1 MTELKAKD
9 PRAPHVAGGTP
20 SPTQVR
26 SPLLGRS
33 DAGPFQASKI
43 SDDPPVVSA
52 IPISLDGLLF
62 PRPCQGLDP
71 PDAKTPDQQSLSD
84 VEDPYPG
91 VEAAGGAGGGSSRP
105 PEKDSGLLDS
115 VLDTLLANSGPGH
128 SHASPPACEA
138 TSPWCMF
145 SPELPEDPRTA
156 PATQGALPLLM
167 SRPGDKVGDVSGA
180 AAPNR
185 VMHRELSP
193 SQQLLPPTPG
203 GPQWPG
209 APVRPSPQPPT
220 VEVEEEDGSESQG
233 SGSPLLKGKPRALG
247 STAAGGA
254 AATVPGATAGGVAL
268 VPKEDSRFLASRVT
282 LAEQDAPAAPVRSP
296 LATTLMDFIH
306 VPILPLNP
314 AFLTTRTR
322 QLLEGESYDGGA
334 AAASAFA
341 SVRGSPSTSSTP
353 DAGGDFPDCAYPPD
367 AEPKD
372 DTFPLYGD
380 FQQPTLKIKEEEEAA
395 ESALRPPRP
404 YLVASANAAAF
415 PEFPLAPLPP
425 PLPPPPPPRAPSS
438 RPGEAALAAAAAS
451 ACISSAT
458 SSGSTLECI
467 LYKAE
472 GAPPQQGPFATP
484 PCKAPGAGACLHS
497 RDGLPST
504 SAAAAG
510 AVPALYPQLGLSGL
524 PQLGYQAAVLKEGL
538 PQVYPPYLNYLR
550 PESEAS
556 QSPQYSFE
564 SLPQKICLI
573 CGDEASGCHY
583 GVLTCGSCKVFF
595 KRAMEG
601 QHNYLCAGRNDCIVD
616 KIRRKN
622 CPACRLRKCC
632 QAGMVLG
639 GRKFKKFNKV
649 RVMRAL
655 DAVALPQPVGMPN
668 ESQALSQ
675 RITFPPSQ
683 ELQLIPPLINLLM
696 SIEPDVIYAGY
707 DNTKPE
713 TSSSLLTSLNQLGE
727 RQLLSV
733 VKWSKSLPGFRN
745 LHIDDQITLIQYS
758 WMSLMVFGLGWR
770 SYKHVSGQMLY
781 FAPDLIL
788 NEQRMKES
796 SFYSLCLTMWQI
808 PQEFVKLQVSHEEFL
823 CMKVLLLLNTIPL
836 EGLRSQNQFE
846 EMRSSYIRELIKA
859 IGLRQKGV
867 VSSSQ
872 RFYQLTKLL
881 DNLHDLVKQLHLY
894 CLNTFIQS
902 RALSVEFPEMMSE
915 VIAAQLPKILA
926 GMVKPLLFHKK

>member
-9 PRAPHVAGGTP
+9 PRAPHVAGGAP
-20 SPTQVR
+20 SPTEVG
-26 SPLLGRS
+26 SPLLGRL
-33 DAGPFQASKI
+33 DPGPFQGSQTSDASL
-43 SDDPPVVSA
+43 VVSA
-52 IPISLDGLLF
+52 APISLDGLLF
-62 PRPCQGLDP
+62 LQPRHGQDP
-71 PDAKTPDQQSLSD
+71 PDGKTQDQHSLSD
-84 VEDPYPG
+84 VEGAYSR
-91 VEAAGGAGGGSSRP
+91 VEATGRAGGGSSRP
-105 PEKDSGLLDS
+105 SEKDSGLLDS
-115 VLDTLLANSGPGH
+115 VLDTLLAPSGPGQ
-128 SHASPPACEA
+128 SHVSPPACEA
-138 TSPWCMF
+138 TNSWCLF
-145 SPELPEDPRTA
+145 GPEPPADPGAT
-156 PATQGALPLLM
+156 PVTQGVLSPLM
-167 SRPGDKVGDVSGA
+167 SRPGDKAGDSSETAGA
-180 AAPNR
+180 HKVLPR
-185 VMHRELSP
+185 TLSP
-193 SQQLLPPTPG
+193 SRQLMLPTSGSPH
-203 GPQWPG
+203 WPG
-209 APVRPSPQPPT
+209 AAVKPSPQPAA
-220 VEVEEEDGSESQG
+220 VEVEEEDGSEFEG
-233 SGSPLLKGKPRALG
+233 SAGQLLQGKPRTLG
-247 STAAGGA
+247 GTAAGVGA
-254 AATVPGATAGGVAL
+254 PAIAPGVAAGGIAL
-268 VPKEDSRFLASRVT
+268 VPKEDSRFSAPRVA
-282 LAEQDAPAAPVRSP
+282 LAEQDPPVAPGRSP
-296 LATTLMDFIH
+296 LSTTVMDFIQM
-306 VPILPLNP
+306 PILPLNH
-314 AFLTTRTR
+314 ALRAARTR
-322 QLLEGESYDGGA
+322 QLLEGESYDYGAAA

-341 SVRGSPSTSSTP
+341 PPRGSPSASSTP
-353 DAGGDFPDCAYPPD
+353 LAGGDFPDCAYPPD

-372 DTFPLYGD
+372 DAFPLYGD
-380 FQQPTLKIKEEEEAA
+380 FQPPALKIKEEEEGAEAA
-395 ESALRPPRP
+395 ARPPRP
-404 YLVASANAAAF
+404 YLMAGANPAAF
-415 PEFPLAPLPP
+415 QDFPLAPPPLPP
-425 PLPPPPPPRAPSS
+425 PLPPRATSSRTVEAAVAAAPS
-438 RPGEAALAAAAAS
+438 GATV
-451 ACISSAT
+451 SSAL
-458 SSGSTLECI
+458 SSGSTLECV
-467 LYKAE
+467 LYKAG
-472 GAPPQQGPFATP
+472 GAPPQQGPFAQS
-484 PCKAPGAGACLHS
+484 PCRAPGAGACLLP
-497 RDGLPST
+497 REGLPST
-504 SAAAAG
+504 SASAAAAG
-510 AVPALYPQLGLSGL
+510 AAPALYPPLGLNGL

-538 PQVYPPYLNYLR
+538 AQVYPPYLNYLR
-550 PESEAS
+550 PDSEAS

-639 GRKFKKFNKV
+639 G
-649 RVMRAL
+649 
-655 DAVALPQPVGMPN
+655 
-668 ESQALSQ
+668 
-675 RITFPPSQ
+675 
-683 ELQLIPPLINLLM
+683 
-696 SIEPDVIYAGY
+696 
-707 DNTKPE
+707 
-713 TSSSLLTSLNQLGE
+713 
-727 RQLLSV
+727 
-733 VKWSKSLPGFRN
+733 FRN

-758 WMSLMVFGLGWR
+758 WMSLMVFALGWR

>member
-1 MTELKAKD
+1 MTESKAKD
-9 PRAPHVAGGTP
+9 PRTPHVAGGAP
-20 SPTQVR
+20 SPAQAG
-26 SPLLGRS
+26 SPRRGRL
-33 DAGPFQASKI
+33 DAGPFPASRAADA
-43 SDDPPVVSA
+43 SPVASA
-52 IPISLDGLLF
+52 GPSLDGLLF
-62 PRPCQGLDP
+62 PRPCPGPTPAGTKAQEP
-71 PDAKTPDQQSLSD
+71 PPRAP
-84 VEDPYPG
+84 VEGAYPG
-91 VEAAGGAGGGSSRP
+91 LAAAGSAGGGGPRP
-105 PEKDSGLLDS
+105 AEKDAGLLDS
-115 VLDTLLANSGPGH
+115 VLDTLLAAPGP
-128 SHASPPACEA
+128 AVCEA
-138 TSPWCMF
+138 TGPWCLF
-145 SPELPEDPRTA
+145 GPELPEEPRA
-156 PATQGALPLLM
+156 FSALM
-167 SRPGDKVGDVSGA
+167 SRPAGKTGDGLGPA
-180 AAPNR
+180 AASRGLPR
-185 VMHRELSP
+185 GLSP
-193 SQQLLPPTPG
+193 SRPLLAPTPG

-209 APVRPSPQPPT
+209 AAARAPA
-220 VEVEEEDGSESQG
+220 VELEEDDGSEAEG
-233 SGSPLLKGKPRALG
+233 PAGPLLKGKARAPG
-247 STAAGGA
+247 GPAGGGGA
-254 AATVPGATAGGVAL
+254 AGSAAPG
-268 VPKEDSRFLASRVT
+268 PREDPRFSAP
-282 LAEQDAPAAPVRSP
+282 QDAPARSP
-296 LATTLMDFIH
+296 LAASLLDFLH
-306 VPILPLNP
+306 VPLLPLNP
-314 AFLTTRTR
+314 AFLAARTR
-322 QLLEGESYDGGA
+322 QLLEDEAYEAGPAGALAAPRASPSALSPPGA
-334 AAASAFA
+334 A
-341 SVRGSPSTSSTP
+341 
-353 DAGGDFPDCAYPPD
+353 GDFPDCAYPAD

-372 DTFPLYGD
+372 DAFPLYGD
-380 FQQPTLKIKEEEEAA
+380 FPPPALKIKEEEGGAEAA
-395 ESALRPPRP
+395 AARSPRP
-404 YLVASANAAAF
+404 SAGALADCPAA
-415 PEFPLAPLPP
+415 
-425 PLPPPPPPRAPSS
+425 PPPPRAPAP
-438 RPGEAALAAAAAS
+438 RPGEAASPAAS
-451 ACISSAT
+451 A
-458 SSGSTLECI
+458 LECV

-472 GAPPQQGPFATP
+472 GAAAQAGPFAP
-484 PCKAPGAGACLHS
+484 PPGKAAGLLP
-497 RDGLPST
+497 RDGPHPGP
-504 SAAAAG
+504 AAG
-510 AVPALYPQLGLSGL
+510 PAPPLYPALGLNGL
-524 PQLGYQAAVLKEGL
+524 PALGYPAAVLKEGL

-550 PESEAS
+550 PDSEAS

-655 DAVALPQPVGMPN
+655 DAVALPQAVGIPN

-675 RITFPPSQ
+675 RITFTPSQ
-683 ELQLIPPLINLLM
+683 EVQFIPSLVNLLM
-696 SIEPDVIYAGY
+696 SIEPDVIYAGH
-707 DNTKPE
+707 DNSKPD
-713 TSSSLLTSLNQLGE
+713 TSSSLLTSLNQLAE

-733 VKWSKSLPGFRN
+733 VKWSKALPGFRN

-788 NEQRMKES
+788 NEQRMKEL

-808 PQEFVKLQVSHEEFL
+808 PQEFVKLQVSQEEFL

>member
-1 MTELKAKD
+1 MTEPKPKAA
-9 PRAPHVAGGTP
+9 PAPHVAGAAP
-20 SPTQVR
+20 SPSR
-26 SPLLGRS
+26 AASPL
-33 DAGPFQASKI
+33 AGPPEPDPFQALRSAAA
-43 SDDPPVVSA
+43 SPAGPPL
-52 IPISLDGLLF
+52 PLSLDGLLF
-62 PRPCQGLDP
+62 PRAGAGQEPPGGPGGGDPALPEPDGAYAGGEAAPGGRRP
-71 PDAKTPDQQSLSD
+71 PD
-84 VEDPYPG
+84 
-91 VEAAGGAGGGSSRP
+91 
-105 PEKDSGLLDS
+105 KDGGLLDS
-115 VLDTLLANSGPGH
+115 VLDTLLAPPGP
-128 SHASPPACEA
+128 ASPAACGA
-138 TSPWCMF
+138 APWCLF
-145 SPELPEDPRTA
+145 GPELPEAPGAPPR
-156 PATQGALPLLM
+156 LV
-167 SRPGDKVGDVSGA
+167 SRPPGKDEGVPGAAVGVAHKAPPESPAGQPPKGRPRAAA
-180 AAPNR
+180 AAP
-185 VMHRELSP
+185 
-193 SQQLLPPTPG
+193 PPAG
-203 GPQWPG
+203 G
-209 APVRPSPQPPT
+209 APPGPRDEPRFPAPRPGPAAEQEPAAPRRPSP
-220 VEVEEEDGSESQG
+220 
-233 SGSPLLKGKPRALG
+233 L
-247 STAAGGA
+247 AA
-254 AATVPGATAGGVAL
+254 
-268 VPKEDSRFLASRVT
+268 S
-282 LAEQDAPAAPVRSP
+282 
-296 LATTLMDFIH
+296 LMDLIH
-306 VPILPLNP
+306 LPILPIGP
-314 AFLTTRTR
+314 AFLAARTR
-322 QLLEGESYDGGA
+322 HLLEAEGYEGPPRDSPASSA
-334 AAASAFA
+334 AP
-341 SVRGSPSTSSTP
+341 G
-353 DAGGDFPDCAYPPD
+353 AGGDFPDCAFPPD
-367 AEPKD
+367 EEPKED
-372 DTFPLYGD
+372 PYPLYGD
-380 FQQPTLKIKEEEEAA
+380 FQPPALKIKEEEEGGDGAG
-395 ESALRPPRP
+395 
-404 YLVASANAAAF
+404 
-415 PEFPLAPLPP
+415 
-425 PLPPPPPPRAPSS
+425 RAPHSYLG
-438 RPGEAALAAAAAS
+438 PGPALGPDYAARAADAPAAPAGAPAPAAPAAAAPL
-451 ACISSAT
+451 
-458 SSGSTLECI
+458 STLECV

-472 GAPPQQGPFATP
+472 AAPPQPGPFGP
-484 PCKAPGAGACLHS
+484 LHCKGPGAGGCLLP
-497 RDGLPST
+497 RDSLPSA
-504 SAAAAG
+504 SAPAAAG
-510 AVPALYPQLGLSGL
+510 VASALYPPLGLNGL

-550 PESEAS
+550 PDTEAS
-556 QSPQYSFE
+556 QSPQYGFE

-655 DAVALPQPVGMPN
+655 DAVALPQTVGLPN
-668 ESQALSQ
+668 ENQALTQ
-675 RITFPPSQ
+675 RITFSPNQ
-683 ELQLIPPLINLLM
+683 EVQLIPPLMNLLL
-696 SIEPDVIYAGY
+696 SIEPEVIYAGY

-713 TSSSLLTSLNQLGE
+713 TSSSLLNSLNLLAE

-808 PQEFVKLQVSHEEFL
+808 PQEFVKLQVTQEEFL

-836 EGLRSQNQFE
+836 EGLRSQNQFD

-867 VSSSQ
+867 VASSQ
-872 RFYQLTKLL
+872 RFYQLTRFM
-881 DNLHDLVKQLHLY
+881 DSLHDLVKQLHLF

-902 RALSVEFPEMMSE
+902 RTLSVEFPEMMSE

>member
-9 PRAPHVAGGTP
+9 LLAPHVAGGAP
-20 SPTQVR
+20 SPTQVG
-26 SPLLGRS
+26 SPLLGSS
-33 DAGPFQASKI
+33 DAGPFQACQT
-43 SDDPPVVSA
+43 SDDPPAVSA

-62 PRPCQGLDP
+62 PPPCQEQNSQ
-71 PDAKTPDQQSLSD
+71 DAKAPDQQSLSNVD
-84 VEDPYPG
+84 GKYPG
-91 VEAAGGAGGGSSRP
+91 AEATRGAGGGSSRS
-105 PEKDSGLLDS
+105 PERDSGLLDS
-115 VLDTLLANSGPGH
+115 VLDTLLATPGPGH
-128 SHASPPACEA
+128 SHASPAACET
-138 TSPWCMF
+138 TSTWCLF
-145 SPELPEDPRTA
+145 GPEVPEDPRAA
-156 PATQGALPLLM
+156 PATQGALPSLM
-167 SRPGDKVGDVSGA
+167 SRPGGKVGDISGSA
-180 AAPNR
+180 AAHK
-185 VMHRELSP
+185 VVHSGLSP
-193 SQQLLPPTPG
+193 SRQLLPHNPG
-203 GPQWPG
+203 DPQWPG
-209 APVRPSPQPPT
+209 ALVRPSPQPPV
-220 VEVEEEDGSESQG
+220 VEVEMETGSESEG
-233 SGSPLLKGKPRALG
+233 SSNSLLKDKPRVLG
-247 STAAGGA
+247 STAAGGGA
-254 AATVPGATAGGVAL
+254 VANVPGAAAGGVTL
-268 VPKEDSRFLASRVT
+268 VPKEDSRFPAPRVT
-282 LAEQDAPAAPVRSP
+282 LPEQDMPAAPVRSP
-296 LATTLMDFIH
+296 MATTLMDFIH
-306 VPILPLNP
+306 VPILPLNK
-314 AFLTTRTR
+314 AFLAARTR
-322 QLLEGESYDGGA
+322 QLLEGEGYDSGA
-334 AAASAFA
+334 AVTGAL
-341 SVRGSPSTSSTP
+341 VPPRGSPSVSSTP
-353 DAGGDFPDCAYPPD
+353 GPGGDFPDCAYPPD
-367 AEPKD
+367 VEPKED
-372 DTFPLYGD
+372 AFALYVDT
-380 FQQPTLKIKEEEEAA
+380 QPPALKIKEEEEGA
-395 ESALRPPRP
+395 EASSRPPRP
-404 YLVASANAAAF
+404 YLLASANATAF
-415 PEFPLAPLPP
+415 PDFPLAPPPP
-425 PLPPPPPPRAPSS
+425 PLPPLRAPSS
-438 RPGEAALAAAAAS
+438 RSAEAAVAAAAS
-451 ACISSAT
+451 SVSISPVS

-484 PCKAPGAGACLHS
+484 PCKGPGAGACLHS

-504 SAAAAG
+504 SAAATAG
-510 AVPALYPQLGLSGL
+510 AAPALYPPLGLNGL

-550 PESEAS
+550 PDSEAS

-639 GRKFKKFNKV
+639 G
-649 RVMRAL
+649 
-655 DAVALPQPVGMPN
+655 
-668 ESQALSQ
+668 
-675 RITFPPSQ
+675 
-683 ELQLIPPLINLLM
+683 
-696 SIEPDVIYAGY
+696 
-707 DNTKPE
+707 
-713 TSSSLLTSLNQLGE
+713 
-727 RQLLSV
+727 
-733 VKWSKSLPGFRN
+733 FRN

-808 PQEFVKLQVSHEEFL
+808 PQEFVKLQVSQEEFL

>member
-1 MTELKAKD
+1 MTELKAKS
-9 PRAPHVAGGTP
+9 PRAPHVAGGPP
-20 SPTQVR
+20 SPEVG
-26 SPLLGRS
+26 SPLLCRPA
-33 DAGPFQASKI
+33 AGPFQGSQT
-43 SDDPPVVSA
+43 SDTLPEVSA

-62 PRPCQGLDP
+62 PRPCQGQDPLDE
-71 PDAKTPDQQSLSD
+71 KTQDQQSLSD
-84 VEDPYPG
+84 VEGAYSRA
-91 VEAAGGAGGGSSRP
+91 EATRGTGGSSSRP

-115 VLDTLLANSGPGH
+115 VLDTLLAPSGPGQ
-128 SHASPPACEA
+128 SQPSPPASEV
-138 TSPWCMF
+138 TSSWCLF
-145 SPELPEDPRTA
+145 GPELPEDPPAA
-156 PATQGALPLLM
+156 PATPATQRVLSPLM
-167 SRPGDKVGDVSGA
+167 SRSGGKAGDSSETA
-180 AAPNR
+180 AAHKVLPR
-185 VMHRELSP
+185 GLSP
-193 SQQLLPPTPG
+193 SRQLLLPASGSPH
-203 GPQWPG
+203 WSG
-209 APVRPSPQPPT
+209 APVKPSPLPT
-220 VEVEEEDGSESQG
+220 AVEVEEEDGSESEDSAG
-233 SGSPLLKGKPRALG
+233 PLLKGKPRALG
-247 STAAGGA
+247 GAAAGGGA
-254 AATVPGATAGGVAL
+254 AAVPPGAAAGGVAL
-268 VPKEDSRFLASRVT
+268 VPKEDSRFSAPRVA
-282 LAEQDAPAAPVRSP
+282 LVEQDAPMAPGRSP
-296 LATTLMDFIH
+296 LATTTMDFTH
-306 VPILPLNP
+306 VPILPLNH
-314 AFLTTRTR
+314 ALLAARTR
-322 QLLEGESYDGGA
+322 QLLEEESYDGGA
-334 AAASAFA
+334 GAASAFA
-341 SVRGSPSTSSTP
+341 PPRSSPSASSTP
-353 DAGGDFPDCAYPPD
+353 VAVGDFPDCAYPPD
-367 AEPKD
+367 ADPKD
-372 DTFPLYGD
+372 DAYPLYGD
-380 FQQPTLKIKEEEEAA
+380 FQPPALKIKEEEEGA
-395 ESALRPPRP
+395 RP
-404 YLVASANAAAF
+404 
-415 PEFPLAPLPP
+415 
-425 PLPPPPPPRAPSS
+425 
-438 RPGEAALAAAAAS
+438 
-451 ACISSAT
+451 
-458 SSGSTLECI
+458 
-467 LYKAE
+467 
-472 GAPPQQGPFATP
+472 
-484 PCKAPGAGACLHS
+484 
-497 RDGLPST
+497 D
-504 SAAAAG
+504 
-510 AVPALYPQLGLSGL
+510 
-524 PQLGYQAAVLKEGL
+524 
-538 PQVYPPYLNYLR
+538 
-550 PESEAS
+550 SEAS

-655 DAVALPQPVGMPN
+655 DAVALPQPVGIPN

-675 RITFPPSQ
+675 RFTFSPGQ
-683 ELQLIPPLINLLM
+683 DIQLIPPLINLLV
-696 SIEPDVIYAGY
+696 SIEPDVIYAGH
-707 DNTKPE
+707 DNSKPD

-733 VKWSKSLPGFRN
+733 VKWSKLLPGFRN

-808 PQEFVKLQVSHEEFL
+808 PQEFVKLQVSQEEFL

-836 EGLRSQNQFE
+836 EGLRSQTQFE

>member
-1 MTELKAKD
+1 MTELKAKG
-9 PRAPHVAGGTP
+9 PRAPHVAGGPP
-20 SPTQVR
+20 SPEVG
-26 SPLLGRS
+26 SPLLCRPA
-33 DAGPFQASKI
+33 AGPFQGSQT
-43 SDDPPVVSA
+43 SDTLPEVPA

-62 PRPCQGLDP
+62 PRPCQGQDPLDE
-71 PDAKTPDQQSLSD
+71 KTQDQQSLTD
-84 VEDPYPG
+84 VEGAYSRA
-91 VEAAGGAGGGSSRP
+91 EATRGTGGSSSRP

-115 VLDTLLANSGPGH
+115 VLDTLLAPSGPGQ
-128 SHASPPACEA
+128 SQSSPPACEV
-138 TSPWCMF
+138 TSSWCLF
-145 SPELPEDPRTA
+145 GPELPEDPPAA
-156 PATQGALPLLM
+156 PATQRVLSPLM
-167 SRPGDKVGDVSGA
+167 SRSGGKAGDSSGTA
-180 AAPNR
+180 AAHKVLPR
-185 VMHRELSP
+185 GLSP
-193 SQQLLPPTPG
+193 SRQLLLPASGSPHWSG
-203 GPQWPG
+203 V
-209 APVRPSPQPPT
+209 PVKPSPQPT
-220 VEVEEEDGSESQG
+220 AVEVEEEDGSESEDSAG
-233 SGSPLLKGKPRALG
+233 PLLKGNPRALG
-247 STAAGGA
+247 GAAAGGGA
-254 AATVPGATAGGVAL
+254 AAVPPGAAAGGVAL
-268 VPKEDSRFLASRVT
+268 VPKEDSRFSAPRVA
-282 LAEQDAPAAPVRSP
+282 LVEQDAPMAPGRSP
-296 LATTLMDFIH
+296 LATTTMDFIH
-306 VPILPLNP
+306 VPIRPLNH
-314 AFLTTRTR
+314 ALLAARTR
-322 QLLEGESYDGGA
+322 HLLEEESYDGGA
-334 AAASAFA
+334 GAASAFA
-341 SVRGSPSTSSTP
+341 PPRSSPSASSTP
-353 DAGGDFPDCAYPPD
+353 VAVGDFPDCAYPPD
-367 AEPKD
+367 ADPKD
-372 DTFPLYGD
+372 DAYPLYGD
-380 FQQPTLKIKEEEEAA
+380 FQPPALKIKEEEEGA
-395 ESALRPPRP
+395 EASARSPRS
-404 YLVASANAAAF
+404 YLVAGANPAAF
-415 PEFPLAPLPP
+415 PDFPLGPPP
-425 PLPPPPPPRAPSS
+425 PLPPRAPPS
-438 RPGEAALAAAAAS
+438 RPGEAAVTAAPAS
-451 ACISSAT
+451 ASVSSSS

-472 GAPPQQGPFATP
+472 GAPPQQGPFAPP
-484 PCKAPGAGACLHS
+484 PCKAPGAGGCLLP

-504 SAAAAG
+504 SASAAAAG
-510 AVPALYPQLGLSGL
+510 AAPALYPALGLNGL

-538 PQVYPPYLNYLR
+538 QQVYPPYLNYLR
-550 PESEAS
+550 PDSEAS

-639 GRKFKKFNKV
+639 G
-649 RVMRAL
+649 
-655 DAVALPQPVGMPN
+655 
-668 ESQALSQ
+668 
-675 RITFPPSQ
+675 
-683 ELQLIPPLINLLM
+683 
-696 SIEPDVIYAGY
+696 
-707 DNTKPE
+707 
-713 TSSSLLTSLNQLGE
+713 
-727 RQLLSV
+727 
-733 VKWSKSLPGFRN
+733 FRN

-808 PQEFVKLQVSHEEFL
+808 PQEFVKLQVTQEEFL

-836 EGLRSQNQFE
+836 EGLRSQTQFE

>member
-1 MTELKAKD
+1 M
-9 PRAPHVAGGTP
+9 
-20 SPTQVR
+20 
-26 SPLLGRS
+26 
-33 DAGPFQASKI
+33 
-43 SDDPPVVSA
+43 
-52 IPISLDGLLF
+52 LF
-62 PRPCQGLDP
+62 FLEGQL
-71 PDAKTPDQQSLSD
+71 
-84 VEDPYPG
+84 
-91 VEAAGGAGGGSSRP
+91 
-105 PEKDSGLLDS
+105 
-115 VLDTLLANSGPGH
+115 
-128 SHASPPACEA
+128 
-138 TSPWCMF
+138 
-145 SPELPEDPRTA
+145 PRTCV
-156 PATQGALPLLM
+156 PEEK
-167 SRPGDKVGDVSGA
+167 RPD
-180 AAPNR
+180 
-185 VMHRELSP
+185 
-193 SQQLLPPTPG
+193 
-203 GPQWPG
+203 
-209 APVRPSPQPPT
+209 
-220 VEVEEEDGSESQG
+220 
-233 SGSPLLKGKPRALG
+233 
-247 STAAGGA
+247 
-254 AATVPGATAGGVAL
+254 
-268 VPKEDSRFLASRVT
+268 
-282 LAEQDAPAAPVRSP
+282 
-296 LATTLMDFIH
+296 
-306 VPILPLNP
+306 
-314 AFLTTRTR
+314 
-322 QLLEGESYDGGA
+322 
-334 AAASAFA
+334 
-341 SVRGSPSTSSTP
+341 
-353 DAGGDFPDCAYPPD
+353 
-367 AEPKD
+367 
-372 DTFPLYGD
+372 
-380 FQQPTLKIKEEEEAA
+380 
-395 ESALRPPRP
+395 
-404 YLVASANAAAF
+404 
-415 PEFPLAPLPP
+415 
-425 PLPPPPPPRAPSS
+425 
-438 RPGEAALAAAAAS
+438 
-451 ACISSAT
+451 
-458 SSGSTLECI
+458 
-467 LYKAE
+467 
-472 GAPPQQGPFATP
+472 
-484 PCKAPGAGACLHS
+484 
-497 RDGLPST
+497 
-504 SAAAAG
+504 
-510 AVPALYPQLGLSGL
+510 
-524 PQLGYQAAVLKEGL
+524 
-538 PQVYPPYLNYLR
+538 
-550 PESEAS
+550 SEAS

-649 RVMRAL
+649 RVMRTL
-655 DAVALPQPVGMPN
+655 DAVALPQPVGIPN

-675 RITFPPSQ
+675 RITFSPSQ
-683 ELQLIPPLINLLM
+683 DLQLIPPLINLLM
-696 SIEPDVIYAGY
+696 SIEPDVVYAGH
-707 DNTKPE
+707 DNSKPD

-808 PQEFVKLQVSHEEFL
+808 PQEFVKLQVSQEEFL

-867 VSSSQ
+867 VPSSQ

>member
-9 PRAPHVAGGTP
+9 PRAPHVAGGAP
-20 SPTQVR
+20 SPIQVG

-33 DAGPFQASKI
+33 DDPFQGSQI
-43 SDDPPVVSA
+43 SEDPPVVSA
-52 IPISLDGLLF
+52 LPISLDGLLF
-62 PRPCQGLDP
+62 PRPCQGQDP
-71 PDAKTPDQQSLSD
+71 QDVKTPDHQSLSD
-84 VEDPYPG
+84 VEGEFPC
-91 VEAAGGAGGGSSRP
+91 VETAPGAGGGSARP

-115 VLDTLLANSGPGH
+115 VLDTLLATPGPGH
-128 SHASPPACEA
+128 SQPSPPACEA
-138 TSPWCMF
+138 TNSWCLF
-145 SPELPEDPRTA
+145 GPELPEDPRPV
-156 PATQGALPLLM
+156 PATQGALPPAM
-167 SRPGDKVGDVSGA
+167 SRPGGKVGDIAGA
-180 AAPNR
+180 VTTHNKA
-185 VMHRELSP
+185 MHRGLSP
-193 SQQLLPPTPG
+193 SRQLLPPAPG
-203 GPQWPG
+203 APQWP
-209 APVRPSPQPPT
+209 PMNPSPQPPT
-220 VEVEEEDGSESQG
+220 VEVEEEDGPDPEG
-233 SGSPLLKGKPRALG
+233 SAGSLLKSKSLALG
-247 STAAGGA
+247 SAASGGGA
-254 AATVPGATAGGVAL
+254 VATVPGAATGGVAL
-268 VPKEDSRFLASRVT
+268 VPKEDSRFSAPRVN
-282 LAEQDAPAAPVRSP
+282 LAEQDAPVAPGRSS
-296 LATTLMDFIH
+296 LTTSLMDFIH

-314 AFLTTRTR
+314 AFLAARTR

-334 AAASAFA
+334 ATASAFA
-341 SVRGSPSTSSTP
+341 APRGSPSASSTP
-353 DAGGDFPDCAYPPD
+353 GASGDFPDCAYPPD

-372 DTFPLYGD
+372 DAFPLYGD
-380 FQQPTLKIKEEEEAA
+380 FQPPTLKIKEEEEGAEAA
-395 ESALRPPRP
+395 RRPPRS
-404 YLVASANAAAF
+404 YLVAGANAA
-415 PEFPLAPLPP
+415 P
-425 PLPPPPPPRAPSS
+425 PL
-438 RPGEAALAAAAAS
+438 
-451 ACISSAT
+451 
-458 SSGSTLECI
+458 
-467 LYKAE
+467 
-472 GAPPQQGPFATP
+472 
-484 PCKAPGAGACLHS
+484 
-497 RDGLPST
+497 GLN
-504 SAAAAG
+504 
-510 AVPALYPQLGLSGL
+510 GL

-538 PQVYPPYLNYLR
+538 PQVYPQYLNYLR
-550 PESEAS
+550 PDSEAS

-655 DAVALPQPVGMPN
+655 DAVTLPQPVGIPN
-668 ESQALSQ
+668 ENQALSQ
-675 RITFPPSQ
+675 RITFSPNQ
-683 ELQLIPPLINLLM
+683 EIQLIPPLINLLM

-707 DNTKPE
+707 DNTKPD

-796 SFYSLCLTMWQI
+796 SIYSLCLTMWQI
-808 PQEFVKLQVSHEEFL
+808 PQEFVKLQVSQEEFL

>member
-9 PRAPHVAGGTP
+9 PQAPHVAGGAPSSTP
-20 SPTQVR
+20 LG
-26 SPLLGRS
+26 SPLLGRR
-33 DAGPFQASKI
+33 DAGPFQAGQTTDAS
-43 SDDPPVVSA
+43 PAVPA
-52 IPISLDGLLF
+52 IPIPLDRLLF
-62 PRPCQGLDP
+62 PRPCQGQDP
-71 PDAKTPDQQSLSD
+71 DRKTQDQQRLSD
-84 VEDPYPG
+84 VEGAYPR
-91 VEAAGGAGGGSSRP
+91 VEATSSAGAGNSRP
-105 PEKDSGLLDS
+105 PEKDRGLLDS
-115 VLDTLLANSGPGH
+115 VLDTLLEPSGPEQ

-138 TSPWCMF
+138 ASPWCLF
-145 SPELPEDPRTA
+145 GAELPEDPRVA
-156 PATQGALPLLM
+156 PTTQGVLSSLM
-167 SRPGDKVGDVSGA
+167 SRPEGKASDSSGTAPAHKVLPRA
-180 AAPNR
+180 
-185 VMHRELSP
+185 LSP
-193 SQQLLPPTPG
+193 PRQLLPLTSG
-203 GPQWPG
+203 SHHWPG
-209 APVRPSPQPPT
+209 AAVKPAPQAAVLD
-220 VEVEEEDGSESQG
+220 VEQVDGLESEG
-233 SGSPLLKGKPRALG
+233 SVGPLLKGKSRPPG
-247 STAAGGA
+247 GTAAGGGA
-254 AATVPGATAGGVAL
+254 AATAPGVVSGSVAL
-268 VPKEDSRFLASRVT
+268 VPKEDSRFSAPKVA
-282 LAEQDAPAAPVRSP
+282 LAEQDAPAAPGCSP
-296 LATTLMDFIH
+296 LATTMMDFIH
-306 VPILPLNP
+306 VPILPLNS
-314 AFLTTRTR
+314 AFLAARTR

-334 AAASAFA
+334 AVVGAFA
-341 SVRGSPSTSSTP
+341 QPRGSPSASSTQV
-353 DAGGDFPDCAYPPD
+353 AAGDFSDCAYPPD

-372 DTFPLYGD
+372 DAFPLYGD
-380 FQQPTLKIKEEEEAA
+380 FQPPALKIKEEEEGTEAA
-395 ESALRPPRP
+395 ARSPRP
-404 YLVASANAAAF
+404 YLVAGPNPAVF
-415 PEFPLAPLPP
+415 PDLPLALPP
-425 PLPPPPPPRAPSS
+425 LPPRAPSS
-438 RPGEAALAAAAAS
+438 RPGEAAGAATAPAS
-451 ACISSAT
+451 ATVSSAS

-472 GAPPQQGPFATP
+472 GAPPQPGPFAP
-484 PCKAPGAGACLHS
+484 PACKAPGAGACLLP
-497 RDGLPST
+497 RDAAATSA

-510 AVPALYPQLGLSGL
+510 AAPPLYPQLSLNGL
-524 PQLGYQAAVLKEGL
+524 PQLGYQAAVLKDGL
-538 PQVYPPYLNYLR
+538 PQVYQPYLNYLR
-550 PESEAS
+550 PDSDAS

-639 GRKFKKFNKV
+639 G
-649 RVMRAL
+649 
-655 DAVALPQPVGMPN
+655 
-668 ESQALSQ
+668 
-675 RITFPPSQ
+675 
-683 ELQLIPPLINLLM
+683 
-696 SIEPDVIYAGY
+696 
-707 DNTKPE
+707 
-713 TSSSLLTSLNQLGE
+713 
-727 RQLLSV
+727 
-733 VKWSKSLPGFRN
+733 FRN

-808 PQEFVKLQVSHEEFL
+808 PQEFVKLQVSQEEFL